1 MGPAIGFLLGFAC
14 LSLYIDPKLHPVI
27 TKQDPRW
34 LGAWWLGWIILG
46 VTMGTF
52 AVLIAMFPRNLP
64 TLENTGKTSKQVSHV
79 IKHYVIK
86 VTKMFTLQETSLKYH
101 ILVLSN

>member
-1 MGPAIGFLLGFAC
+1 VGPAIGFLLGFAC

-27 TKQDPRW
+27 TNKDPRW

-52 AVLIAMFPRNLP
+52 AILIAMFPRNLP
-64 TLENTGKTSKQVSHV
+64 TLEESRKDTSKQVTNNEYY
-79 IKHYVIK
+79 IIEI
-86 VTKMFTLQETSLKYH
+86 TR
-101 ILVLSN
+101 